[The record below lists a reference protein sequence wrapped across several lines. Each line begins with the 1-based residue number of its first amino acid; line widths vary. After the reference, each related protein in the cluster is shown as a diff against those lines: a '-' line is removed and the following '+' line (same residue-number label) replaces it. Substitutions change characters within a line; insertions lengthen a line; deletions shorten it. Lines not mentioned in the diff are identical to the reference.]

1 MSSNKLTDAKIK
13 ALKEKG
19 KHSDGGGLFIQVTQT
34 GSKLWRLKYRF
45 GGREKIFS
53 LGVYPHITLAKAR
66 AMRDIAKNQLANGI
80 DPSAHKKEL
89 ESMTTLRPPVWLI
102 KGYRYDNN
110 GSHQPPLQGWAISC
124 LATR

>member
-53 LGVYPHITLAKAR
+53 LG
-66 AMRDIAKNQLANGI
+66 
-80 DPSAHKKEL
+80 
-89 ESMTTLRPPVWLI
+89 
-102 KGYRYDNN
+102 
-110 GSHQPPLQGWAISC
+110 C
-124 LATR
+124 